1 MGAAGR
7 GTGALRGKVAVVT
20 GASAG
25 IGRRLAADLGRAG
38 ALVVA
43 VARREERLAALAGEL
58 RATSPGSG
66 YRVCDLSDVA
76 SFVRLLEEVEEEHG
90 RVDVLCN
97 VAGVGGVLRSEPVT
111 AESVRA
117 VMEVNFFA
125 PYMGMLTVLPGMRR
139 RGVGAIANVGSDDG
153 RAPGPDAGD
162 YSASKAAL
170 AAATESLAYEARPD
184 GVFVHMVYPG
194 WVPTEMGLTA
204 VREGGMRMPPK
215 AVRRSEEQV
224 ASLVLRRLDDP
235 RLDINAAALPLV
247 APILRI
253 LLPRT
258 YQRLR
263 AQR

>member
-1 MGAAGR
+1 MGPARR
-7 GTGALRGKVAVVT
+7 GTRELRGKVAVVT

-43 VARREERLAALAGEL
+43 VARRQERLAPLVAEL
-58 RATSPGSG
+58 RVTSPGSG

-76 SFVRLLEEVEEEHG
+76 SFVHLLQEVEQEHG

-97 VAGVGGVLRSEPVT
+97 VAGVGGVLRSEPPT

-125 PYMGMLTVLPGMRR
+125 PYMAMLTVLPGMRR

-162 YSASKAAL
+162 YSASKAAV
-170 AAATESLAYEARPD
+170 AAATESLAYEARRD

-204 VREGGMRMPPK
+204 VQEGGMRMPPK

-224 ASLVLRRLDDP
+224 ASLVLRRLYDP

-247 APILRI
+247 APILRT